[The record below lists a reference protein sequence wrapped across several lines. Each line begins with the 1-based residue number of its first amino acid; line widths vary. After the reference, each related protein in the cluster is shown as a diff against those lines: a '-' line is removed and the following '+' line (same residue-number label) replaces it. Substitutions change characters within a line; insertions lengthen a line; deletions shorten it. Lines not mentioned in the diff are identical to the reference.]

1 MELVGFPS
9 SELDIW
15 RLTLYLRIAKPD
27 IRYVL
32 VRSAVVKMK
41 CCLFADWGNNSR
53 LARRGGVKRISAT
66 IYEEARLALV
76 SHLKTVRGSS
86 IQMLQNWPG

>member
-15 RLTLYLRIAKPD
+15 RLTLCSRIAKPD

-32 VRSAVVKMK
+32 VRSAVMKMK
-41 CCLFADWGNNSR
+41 CCLFADWGNSR

-76 SHLKTVRGSS
+76 SHLKTVRSSS

>member
-15 RLTLYLRIAKPD
+15 RLTVYLCIAKPD
-27 IRYVL
+27 IRYV

-53 LARRGGVKRISAT
+53 LARRGGVKRISAA

-76 SHLKTVRGSS
+76 SHLKTVRSSS